1 MTEGVRS
8 LGVYGGSFDPVHF
21 GHLRSALEVQQQLGL
36 DQLRFIPAGNPPH
49 KAGPVVNAA
58 DRVKML
64 ELAIAD
70 TDSAGSPCLIVDQR
84 EIERLKPS
92 YTFDTLE
99 ELQNELPQAQLTLII
114 GTDQFSVFDTWH
126 RWRELLGIAHV
137 AVMERPGEKLSE
149 FAVELLQGEYRS
161 KVTIC
166 PVTQLD
172 ISSTRIR
179 NDLSAGT
186 DIRFLLPY
194 AVRRYIIEH
203 QLYA

>member
-1 MTEGVRS
+1 VRS

>member
-1 MTEGVRS
+1 LTEGVRS

-137 AVMERPGEKLSE
+137 AVMEPG
-149 FAVELLQGEYRS
+149 
-161 KVTIC
+161 
-166 PVTQLD
+166 
-172 ISSTRIR
+172 
-179 NDLSAGT
+179 
-186 DIRFLLPY
+186 
-194 AVRRYIIEH
+194 YIIH
-203 QLYA
+203 QNQK